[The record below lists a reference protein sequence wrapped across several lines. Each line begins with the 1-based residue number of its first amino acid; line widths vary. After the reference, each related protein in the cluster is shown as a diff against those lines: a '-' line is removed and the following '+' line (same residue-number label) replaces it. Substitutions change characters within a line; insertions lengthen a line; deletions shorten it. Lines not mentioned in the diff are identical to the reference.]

1 MENKQLAQGIASL
14 GRYGDTTLMHM
25 RPEEVNQLTAI
36 SRANG
41 GDITINPDTGMPEA
55 FLGNFI
61 NALLPTA
68 AGLAAGAAFG
78 PSAPFLAP
86 ALAGGAT
93 AYLQGK
99 RDPLSIGMG
108 ALSGYGGAQ
117 LGSTL
122 SGFGATKAA
131 TPELAS
137 TAGMAGGTGGTPVA
151 DAALTGQTIGAT
163 GGTTAGANAFG
174 QEQFISPFTQQGVAP
189 FTQQGAANTF
199 GNVQN
204 VTSSLQ
210 PTLPATTGA
219 TYAGPTGMAQTLPTP
234 PTPAYRGPVSS
245 APRPNFGAAPSSP
258 KDQLSA
264 MADYTG
270 DTSMMQSK
278 RLGSFEQGIDLGR
291 GLAETGKGFE
301 AAMQDP
307 MGYLKFAGKG
317 DALMGGVKTA
327 LPFAG
332 AGLEAY
338 QKGIYE
344 DLPTYEA
351 STAGRYDPTRTL
363 NLGMDTGLRLLAKG
377 GEVKRYQAGG
387 NIMGN
392 PVTTP
397 SPYLQQIGMFPASAV
412 GGPPPE
418 YGIVDVGGNFV
429 KTSDK
434 PGQGLM
440 SKTSY
445 YETYKFKEPGYTAE
459 ANKEQGDG
467 GDFDSKAGIQ
477 PQGGAGVDPALALQ
491 AAQGYAESQQSNL
504 DEQGLGTLKTGGSV
518 RRFQMGGTTAEK
530 NMYGQQDSNQPAGL
544 GSLTTAEQNLPGRM
558 GMAGRTDLQNATT
571 AEQNIA
577 REPMQEAGTVV
588 TQQMGNDLAS
598 RAGETFSRLPVI
610 PGDANNNMA
619 KILGVAM
626 QSNPQGFTVVPNETI
641 PPTGAPTTALNL
653 NTGKQEP
660 MAMGG
665 RVRYAEGGISA
676 LTPDD
681 GKMLNGN
688 GDGVSDDIPAMIEG
702 EQEAALSDGEFIVP
716 ARIVSELG
724 NGSSDAGAKKLYAM
738 IDRIQAA
745 RQKTMGDNKQYAK
758 DTNAERFLPV

>member
-1 MENKQLAQGIASL
+1 MDSKKQAQGIAAL

-25 RPEEVNQLTAI
+25 RPDEVEQLTAI

-55 FLGNFI
+55 FLGDFFS
-61 NALLPTA
+61 ALLPTA
-68 AGLAAGAAFG
+68 AGLAAGAAFPG
-78 PSAPFLAP
+78 APFLAP
-86 ALAGGAT
+86 ALAGGTT
-93 AYLQGK
+93 AFLQGK

-131 TPELAS
+131 TPELAG
-137 TAGMAGGTGGTPVA
+137 TAEIAGGAGGTPVA
-151 DAALTGQTIGAT
+151 DVATTGSTIGAT

-174 QEQFISPFTQQGVAP
+174 QEQFISPFTQQG
-189 FTQQGAANTF
+189 AANAF

-204 VTSSLQ
+204 VTGALN
-210 PTLPATTGA
+210 PTLPATAGA

-278 RLGSFEQGIDLGR
+278 RLGSFEEGIDLGR
-291 GLAETGKGFE
+291 GLAKTGKGFE

-307 MGYLKFAGKG
+307 MGYLKYAGDG
-317 DALMGGVKTA
+317 SALMGGVKTA

-363 NLGMDTGLRLLAKG
+363 NLGMDTGLRLLAQG
-377 GEVKRYQAGG
+377 GEVKKYQMGG
-387 NIMGN
+387 NVMVNASPTYALG
-392 PVTTP
+392 
-397 SPYLQQIGMFPASAV
+397 SPYSQFPQ
-412 GGPPPE
+412 GGGAPPEE

-434 PGQGLM
+434 PSDGLM

-445 YETYKFKEPGYTAE
+445 FETYKFKDPDYTPE
-459 ANKEQGDG
+459 KQEDSSG
-467 GDFDSKAGIQ
+467 GDFEARAGL
-477 PQGGAGVDPALALQ
+477 QGAAGGINPAVALQ
-491 AAQGYAESQQSNL
+491 AAQGYADSQQSDLNQ
-504 DEQGLGTLKTGGSV
+504 QGLGTLKTGGSV
-518 RRFQMGGTTAEK
+518 RRFQMGGTTAEENK
-530 NMYGQQDSNQPAGL
+530 QNIQSMYGEPGK
-544 GSLTTAEQNLPGRM
+544 TTAEQNLSRD
-558 GMAGRTDLQNATT
+558 A
-571 AEQNIA
+571 I
-577 REPMQEAGTVV
+577 QEAGTVV
-588 TQQMGNDLAS
+588 TQQMGNDLTKK
-598 RAGETFSRLPVI
+598 AGETFSKLPVV

-626 QSNPQGFTVVPNETI
+626 QSNPQAFTVVPNTSTT
-641 PPTGAPTTALNL
+641 PQGLTALNL
-653 NTGKQEP
+653 NTGRQEP
-660 MAMGG
+660 TMGMA
-665 RVRYAEGGISA
+665 AGGITG

-688 GDGVSDDIPAMIEG
+688 GDGVSDEIPAMIEG

-724 NGSSDAGAKKLYAM
+724 NGSSDAGAQKLYAM

-745 RQKTMGDNKQYAK
+745 RSKTMGDNKEYAK
-758 DTNAERFLPV
+758 DTNAERYLPA

>member
-1 MENKQLAQGIASL
+1 MDNKELAQGIASL

-25 RPEEVNQLTAI
+25 RPDEVEQLTTI

-55 FLGNFI
+55 FLGNFFS
-61 NALLPTA
+61 ALAPTA
-68 AGLAAGAAFG
+68 AGLAAGAIFPG
-78 PSAPFLAP
+78 APFMAP
-86 ALAGGAT
+86 ALAGGLT
-93 AYLQGK
+93 AYAQGK
-99 RDPLSIGMG
+99 RDPLGIGMG

-122 SGFGATKAA
+122 RGFGA
-131 TPELAS
+131 S
-137 TAGMAGGTGGTPVA
+137 QTPVA
-151 DAALTGQTIGAT
+151 GTAEAAGGLEGTASTVAGEAGSTIGAT
-163 GGTTAGANAFG
+163 AGTTAGQN
-174 QEQFISPFTQQGVAP
+174 QFISPFTPQGV
-189 FTQQGAANTF
+189 TGVQAANAPLTS
-199 GNVQN
+199 GTMTTAELNQLQN
-204 VTSSLQ
+204 
-210 PTLPATTGA
+210 LPAMPGG
-219 TYAGPTGMAQTLPTP
+219 TYQGSQGMAQTLATQPGGYQP
-234 PTPAYRGPVSS
+234 PTGPLTQGGGFESQ
-245 APRPNFGAAPSSP
+245 AQYNQR
-258 KDQLSA
+258 L
-264 MADYTG
+264 ADYTG

-278 RLGSFEQGIDLGR
+278 RLGSFEKGLGLGK

-307 MGYLKFAGKG
+307 MGYLKYAGEG
-317 DALMGGVKTA
+317 SALMGGVKTA

-377 GEVKRYQAGG
+377 GEVKRYQIGGISSNEAGNFYQDTNFG
-387 NIMGN
+387 RVYTG
-392 PVTTP
+392 PT
-397 SPYLQQIGMFPASAV
+397 QIGGAGAGMPLYQDPRNQGPA
-412 GGPPPE
+412 PE

-429 KTSDK
+429 KTSDE

-467 GDFDSKAGIQ
+467 ADFDSKAGL
-477 PQGGAGVDPALALQ
+477 QGGAGGINPAIALQ

-518 RRFQMGGTTAEK
+518 RRFQMGGTTAER
-530 NMYGQQDSNQPAGL
+530 NMYGQQDSNQPTGL
-544 GSLTTAEQNLPGRM
+544 GSLTTAEQNLPGRQ
-558 GMAGRTDLQNATT
+558 GVAGRTDLENATT

-588 TQQMGNDLAS
+588 NSPMQNTMGAQPNDMA
-598 RAGETFSRLPVI
+598 SRLPTG
-610 PGDANNNMA
+610 PGDMNANVTES
-619 KILGVAM
+619 LGAAL
-626 QSNPQGFTVVPNETI
+626 QSNPQGFTVIPNQSI
-641 PPTGAPTTALNL
+641 PPTSGEAPM
-653 NTGKQEP
+653 

-745 RQKTMGDNKQYAK
+745 RQQTMGDNKQYAK

>member
-25 RPEEVNQLTAI
+25 RPDEVQQLTAI

-61 NALLPTA
+61 SALAPTA
-68 AGLAAGAAFG
+68 AGLAAGAAFPG
-78 PSAPFLAP
+78 APFLAP

-93 AYLQGK
+93 AFLQGK

-131 TPELAS
+131 TPELAG
-137 TAGMAGGTGGTPVA
+137 TAEIAGGAGGTPVA
-151 DAALTGQTIGAT
+151 DVATTGSTIGAT
-163 GGTTAGANAFG
+163 GGTTAGANTFG
-174 QEQFISPFTQQGVAP
+174 QQQFISPFNTAGE
-189 FTQQGAANTF
+189 FGA
-199 GNVQN
+199 QS
-204 VTSSLQ
+204 VTGALN

-317 DALMGGVKTA
+317 SALMGGVKTA

-344 DLPTYEA
+344 DMPTYEA

-377 GEVKRYQAGG
+377 GQVKRYQSGG
-387 NIMGN
+387 MAMFGIN
-392 PVTTP
+392 PP
-397 SPYLQQIGMFPASAV
+397 P
-412 GGPPPE
+412 PPPE

-429 KTSDK
+429 KLGEK
-434 PGQGLM
+434 EGPGLITKDQ
-440 SKTSY
+440 Y

-467 GDFDSKAGIQ
+467 GDFESKAGIQ
-477 PQGGAGVDPALALQ
+477 GGAGGINPAVALQ

-530 NMYGQQDSNQPAGL
+530 NMYGQQDSNEPAGL

-641 PPTGAPTTALNL
+641 PPTGAPTTSLNL
-653 NTGKQEP
+653 NTGTQEQ

-665 RVRYAEGGISA
+665 RVRYAEGGISV

-745 RQKTMGDNKQYAK
+745 RQQTMGDNKQYAK

>member
-61 NALLPTA
+61 SALLPTA
-68 AGLAAGAAFG
+68 AGLAAGAIFPG
-78 PSAPFLAP
+78 APILAP

-93 AYLQGK
+93 AFLQGK

-131 TPELAS
+131 VPELAG
-137 TAGMAGGTGGTPVA
+137 TAEIAGGAGGTPVA
-151 DAALTGQTIGAT
+151 DAALTGQTIGTT

-174 QEQFISPFTQQGVAP
+174 QEQFISPFNTAGQQTLGGFGTQSV
-189 FTQQGAANTF
+189 TGALN
-199 GNVQN
+199 
-204 VTSSLQ
+204 

-234 PTPAYRGPVSS
+234 PTRAYRGPVSS

-307 MGYLKFAGKG
+307 MGYLKYAGKG
-317 DALMGGVKTA
+317 NALMGGVKTA

-338 QKGIYE
+338 QKGVYE
-344 DLPTYEA
+344 NMPTYEA
-351 STAGRYDPTRTL
+351 STAGRYDPSRVL

-377 GEVKRYQAGG
+377 GEVKKFQVGGLSKNEYTPEQLTKLEAYGVVPQYQPGLYGITRPTAEYRQ
-387 NIMGN
+387 
-392 PVTTP
+392 PVT
-397 SPYLQQIGMFPASAV
+397 GF
-412 GGPPPE
+412 
-418 YGIVDVGGNFV
+418 VDVGGKFV
-429 KTSDK
+429 AGPDGDLTDVAY
-434 PGQGLM
+434 
-440 SKTSY
+440 TD
-445 YETYKFKEPGYTAE
+445 KFKYILEGPAKT
-459 ANKEQGDG
+459 EQGDG
-467 GDFDSKAGIQ
+467 GDFEARAGL
-477 PQGGAGVDPALALQ
+477 QGGAGGINPAVALQ

-518 RRFQMGGTTAEK
+518 RRFQMGGTTAER
-530 NMYGQQDSNQPAGL
+530 NMYGQQDSNEPTGL
-544 GSLTTAEQNLPGRM
+544 GTLTTAEQNLPGRM

-653 NTGKQEP
+653 NTGRQEQ

>member
-1 MENKQLAQGIASL
+1 MGQVNNPFATPRDVALDNEAFYQIGSPTNQLPDIQPDPNAITKLPPLQEGRPGLFEQGYEYAQNKFGQL
-14 GRYGDTTLMHM
+14 GRGVEGVFTDS
-25 RPEEVNQLTAI
+25 NK
-36 SRANG
+36 RA
-41 GDITINPDTGMPEA
+41 E
-55 FLGNFI
+55 F
-61 NALLPTA
+61 
-68 AGLAAGAAFG
+68 FG
-78 PSAPFLAP
+78 
-86 ALAGGAT
+86 
-93 AYLQGK
+93 
-99 RDPLSIGMG
+99 RM
-108 ALSGYGGAQ
+108 GGAQ
-117 LGSTL
+117 YDEAGNLIKAGSE
-122 SGFGATKAA
+122 G
-131 TPELAS
+131 
-137 TAGMAGGTGGTPVA
+137 AGM
-151 DAALTGQTIGAT
+151 L
-163 GGTTAGANAFG
+163 
-174 QEQFISPFTQQGVAP
+174 
-189 FTQQGAANTF
+189 
-199 GNVQN
+199 
-204 VTSSLQ
+204 
-210 PTLPATTGA
+210 
-219 TYAGPTGMAQTLPTP
+219 
-234 PTPAYRGPVSS
+234 
-245 APRPNFGAAPSSP
+245 
-258 KDQLSA
+258 
-264 MADYTG
+264 
-270 DTSMMQSK
+270 
-278 RLGSFEQGIDLGR
+278 
-291 GLAETGKGFE
+291 
-301 AAMQDP
+301 
-307 MGYLKFAGKG
+307 
-317 DALMGGVKTA
+317 KTA

-344 DLPTYEA
+344 DMPTYEA
-351 STAGRYDPTRTL
+351 STAGRYDPSRVL

-377 GEVKRYQAGG
+377 GSVKRYQMGG

-392 PVTTP
+392 TNPTYALG
-397 SPYLQQIGMFPASAV
+397 SPFMQYPQ

-429 KTSDK
+429 KTSDM

-440 SKTSY
+440 SKTDY

-467 GDFDSKAGIQ
+467 GDFEARAGM
-477 PQGGAGVDPALALQ
+477 QGDAGGINPAVALQ

-518 RRFQMGGTTAEK
+518 RRFQMGGTTAER
-530 NMYGQQDSNQPAGL
+530 NMYGSQDTNEPTGL
-544 GSLTTAEQNLPGRM
+544 GTLTTAEQNLPGRM

-653 NTGKQEP
+653 NTGRQEQ

>member
-1 MENKQLAQGIASL
+1 MDSKKQAQGIAAL

-25 RPEEVNQLTAI
+25 RPDEVEQLTAI

-55 FLGNFI
+55 FLGDFFS
-61 NALLPTA
+61 ALLPTA
-68 AGLAAGAAFG
+68 AGLAAGAAFPG
-78 PSAPFLAP
+78 APFLAP
-86 ALAGGAT
+86 ALAGGTT
-93 AYLQGK
+93 AFLQGK

-131 TPELAS
+131 TPELAG
-137 TAGMAGGTGGTPVA
+137 TAEIAGGAGGTPVA
-151 DAALTGQTIGAT
+151 DVATTGSTIGAT

-174 QEQFISPFTQQGVAP
+174 QEQFISPFTQQG
-189 FTQQGAANTF
+189 AANAF

-204 VTSSLQ
+204 VTGALN
-210 PTLPATTGA
+210 PTLPATAGA

-278 RLGSFEQGIDLGR
+278 RLGSFEEGIDLGR
-291 GLAETGKGFE
+291 GLAKTGKGFE

-307 MGYLKFAGKG
+307 MGYLKYAGDG
-317 DALMGGVKTA
+317 SALMGGVKTA

-363 NLGMDTGLRLLAKG
+363 NLGMDTGLRLLAQG
-377 GEVKRYQAGG
+377 GQVKKYQMGG
-387 NIMGN
+387 NVMVNASPTYALG
-392 PVTTP
+392 
-397 SPYLQQIGMFPASAV
+397 SPYSQFPQ
-412 GGPPPE
+412 GGGAPPEE

-434 PGQGLM
+434 PSDGLM

-445 YETYKFKEPGYTAE
+445 FETYKFKDPDYTPE
-459 ANKEQGDG
+459 KQEDSSG
-467 GDFDSKAGIQ
+467 GDFEARAGL
-477 PQGGAGVDPALALQ
+477 QGAAGGINPAVALQ
-491 AAQGYAESQQSNL
+491 AAQGYADSQQSDLNQ
-504 DEQGLGTLKTGGSV
+504 QGLGTLKTGGSV
-518 RRFQMGGTTAEK
+518 RRFQMGGTTAEENK
-530 NMYGQQDSNQPAGL
+530 QNIQSMYGEPGK
-544 GSLTTAEQNLPGRM
+544 TTAEQNLSRD
-558 GMAGRTDLQNATT
+558 A
-571 AEQNIA
+571 I
-577 REPMQEAGTVV
+577 QEAGTVV
-588 TQQMGNDLAS
+588 TQQMGNDLTKK
-598 RAGETFSRLPVI
+598 AGETFSKLPVV

-626 QSNPQGFTVVPNETI
+626 QSNPQAFTVVPNTSTT
-641 PPTGAPTTALNL
+641 PQGLTALNL
-653 NTGKQEP
+653 NTGRQEP
-660 MAMGG
+660 TMGMA
-665 RVRYAEGGISA
+665 AGGITG

-688 GDGVSDDIPAMIEG
+688 GDGVSDEIPAMIEG

-724 NGSSDAGAKKLYAM
+724 NGSSDAGAQKLYTM

-745 RQKTMGDNKQYAK
+745 RSKTMGDNKEYAK
-758 DTNAERFLPV
+758 DTNAERYLPA

>member
-55 FLGNFI
+55 FLGDFI
-61 NALLPTA
+61 SALLPTA
-68 AGLAAGAAFG
+68 AGFAAGAAF
-78 PSAPFLAP
+78 PMAPFLAP
-86 ALAGGAT
+86 ALAGGTT
-93 AYLQGK
+93 AFLQGK
-99 RDPLSIGMG
+99 RDPLEIGMG

-131 TPELAS
+131 TPELAG
-137 TAGMAGGTGGTPVA
+137 TAELASGVGGTPVA
-151 DAALTGQTIGAT
+151 DAALTGQTIGTT

-174 QEQFISPFTQQGVAP
+174 QEQFISPFNTAGQQTLGGFGTQSV
-189 FTQQGAANTF
+189 TGALN
-199 GNVQN
+199 
-204 VTSSLQ
+204 

-291 GLAETGKGFE
+291 GLAETGKGFQ
-301 AAMQDP
+301 AATQDP
-307 MGYLKFAGKG
+307 MGYLKFAGDG
-317 DALMGGVKTA
+317 SALMGGVKTA

-344 DLPTYEA
+344 NMPTYEA
-351 STAGRYDPTRTL
+351 STAGRYDPTRVL
-363 NLGMDTGLRLLAKG
+363 NLGMDTGLRLLARG
-377 GEVKRYQAGG
+377 GEVKRYQMGG
-387 NIMGN
+387 MAMFGMN
-392 PVTTP
+392 PP
-397 SPYLQQIGMFPASAV
+397 PP
-412 GGPPPE
+412 PPPE

-429 KTSDK
+429 KTSDM

-440 SKTSY
+440 SKTDY

-467 GDFDSKAGIQ
+467 GDFEARAGM
-477 PQGGAGVDPALALQ
+477 QGDAGGINPAVALQ

-518 RRFQMGGTTAEK
+518 RRFQMGGTTAER
-530 NMYGQQDSNQPAGL
+530 NMYGSQDTNEPTGL
-544 GSLTTAEQNLPGRM
+544 GTLTTAEQNLPGRM

-588 TQQMGNDLAS
+588 SSPMQNTMGAQPNDMA
-598 RAGETFSRLPVI
+598 SRLPMG
-610 PGDANNNMA
+610 PTDMNANVTES
-619 KILGVAM
+619 LGQAL
-626 QSNPQGFTVVPNETI
+626 QSNPQGFTVIPNQSI
-641 PPTGAPTTALNL
+641 PPTSGEAPM
-653 NTGKQEP
+653 

-665 RVRYAEGGISA
+665 RVKGYANGGISA

-745 RQKTMGDNKQYAK
+745 RQQTMGDSKQYAK

>member
-1 MENKQLAQGIASL
+1 
-14 GRYGDTTLMHM
+14 
-25 RPEEVNQLTAI
+25 
-36 SRANG
+36 
-41 GDITINPDTGMPEA
+41 
-55 FLGNFI
+55 
-61 NALLPTA
+61 
-68 AGLAAGAAFG
+68 
-78 PSAPFLAP
+78 
-86 ALAGGAT
+86 
-93 AYLQGK
+93 
-99 RDPLSIGMG
+99 MG

-163 GGTTAGANAFG
+163 GGTTAGANTFG
-174 QEQFISPFTQQGVAP
+174 QQQFISPFNTAGQQTLGGFGTQSV
-189 FTQQGAANTF
+189 TGALN
-199 GNVQN
+199 
-204 VTSSLQ
+204 

-291 GLAETGKGFE
+291 GLAETGKGFQ
-301 AAMQDP
+301 AATQDP
-307 MGYLKFAGKG
+307 MGYLKFAGDG
-317 DALMGGVKTA
+317 SALMGGVKTA

-344 DLPTYEA
+344 DMPTYEA

-377 GEVKRYQAGG
+377 GRVAFEEGG
-387 NIMGN
+387 VVRDRSYYGIEPQYTTTGYGRPGIGGQLT
-392 PVTTP
+392 PVNYTP
-397 SPYLQQIGMFPASAV
+397 SGPLAMSGLQPITARAPVKGF
-412 GGPPPE
+412 
-418 YGIVDVGGNFV
+418 VDVGGKFV
-429 KTSDK
+429 ADPKGMMTDVDYENRFKYVTEGVAK
-434 PGQGLM
+434 PGDQ
-440 SKTSY
+440 S
-445 YETYKFKEPGYTAE
+445 
-459 ANKEQGDG
+459 G
-467 GDFDSKAGIQ
+467 GDFEARAGI
-477 PQGGAGVDPALALQ
+477 QGGAGGINPTVALQ

-518 RRFQMGGTTAEK
+518 RRFQMGGTTAER
-530 NMYGQQDSNQPAGL
+530 NMYGSQDTNEPTGL
-544 GSLTTAEQNLPGRM
+544 GTLTTAEQNLPGRM

-619 KILGVAM
+619 KILGVAL
-626 QSNPQGFTVVPNETI
+626 QSNPGAFTVVPNETI
-641 PPTGAPTTALNL
+641 PPTGAPTTSLNL